1 MGAVTRLISVISG
14 GIGLIFTIF
23 LVFNVLEKSPGDEK
37 MQKLSKAIQVGA
49 KSFIIAE
56 YRILFIVLALLAVF
70 LWKISSHSMA
80 ISFLMGSIFSAL
92 AGYFG
97 LSISTR
103 ANSRTTYGATKSLKD
118 ALTISFNGGAVMGMT
133 VVSLG
138 LIGLG
143 GVFFLFDGN
152 VEIMSGYAMGA
163 SFAALFARVGGGI
176 FTKAADIGADL
187 VGKVEANIPEDDPR
201 NPAVIADNV
210 GDNVGDVAG
219 MGADLYESYV
229 GSIFSA
235 SVLGGIDYSVKG
247 SIFPFFVASSGLIL
261 SILGII
267 LVNLFIK
274 RSDNVE
280 PQKALDFGTYITSF
294 FQAIAVI
301 VLSKIILGSFKPALI
316 AILGMMVGILIGA
329 VTEYYTSKKPIDDLA
344 KSAPSGPAPLII
356 NGLALGMESTLLPVL
371 FIGISI
377 VLSFKL
383 YGLYGISIAALGMLS
398 TLGITLS
405 IDAYGPIADNAG
417 GIAQMAKLDPHVRE
431 ITDKL
436 DTVGNTTAAI
446 GKGFAIGS
454 AALTALALFASYT
467 QEVNISVVDLNH
479 ANVFVALLAG
489 AMLPFLFSSLVL
501 KAVGKAANLMVEEVR
516 RQFKEIVG
524 LIDGKAEPNYGKCV
538 KIATSGAL
546 KHMVLP
552 SLIAIIA
559 PILTYLVLGKEAVAG
574 MLAGATVCGVMLA
587 IFMANSGGAW
597 DNAKKTIES
606 GELGG
611 KGSLS
616 HKASIVGDTVGDPLK
631 DTAGPSIN
639 ILIKLMSIVS
649 IVLIPILERFFN

>member
-1 MGAVTRLISVISG
+1 MGAVTRLFSVISG

-23 LVFNVLEKSPGDEK
+23 LVFNVLEKSPGDEN

-56 YRILFIVLALLAVF
+56 YRILFIVLALLSIF
-70 LWKISSHSMA
+70 LWRISSHSMA
-80 ISFLMGSIFSAL
+80 ISFLMGSLFSAL
-92 AGYFG
+92 AGYLG
-97 LSISTR
+97 LSIATR
-103 ANSRTTYGATKSLKD
+103 ANSRTTYGATKGLKD
-118 ALTISFNGGAVMGMT
+118 ALAISFNGGAVMGMT

-152 VEIMSGYAMGA
+152 IEMMSGYAMGA
-163 SFAALFARVGGGI
+163 SFTALFARVGGGI

-229 GSIFSA
+229 GAIFSA
-235 SVLGGIDYSVKG
+235 SVLGGIDYSIKG
-247 SIFPFFVASSGLIL
+247 AIFPFFVASSGLLL

-274 RSDNVE
+274 KSDNVE
-280 PQKALDFGTYITSF
+280 PQKVLDFGTYITSF

-301 VLSKIILGSFKPALI
+301 ILSKIILGSFKPALI
-316 AILGMMVGILIGA
+316 AILGMMVGILIGV
-329 VTEYYTSKKPIDDLA
+329 VTEYYTSKKPIKDLA
-344 KSAPSGPAPLII
+344 NSAPSGPAPLII

-383 YGLYGISIAALGMLS
+383 YGLYGIAIAALGMLS

-467 QEVNISVVDLNH
+467 QAVNITVVDLNH
-479 ANVFVALLAG
+479 AYVFVALLVG

-546 KHMVLP
+546 KHMIFP

-597 DNAKKTIES
+597 DNAKKAIES